1 MRDANEV
8 GQVNRRS
15 FIKFCLIGFISIFHP
30 LGDLF
35 CFPLYLPLFSSQIS
49 NPGVNLKPLPSIGD
63 TFVGEELHYN
73 LGFWLFKNAARG
85 RLTIQKAHVENRY
98 VATFVGQTQGFIGFL
113 TGNRK
118 YTLVST
124 MEVIEDG
131 KRFRTLRF
139 EQHITSKKKNRV
151 KIYTF
156 DHKIGRIIVTSREKS
171 GNWKREE
178 INITPNQTCDDPITS
193 FYNFRFGVYG
203 KVTSGK
209 SFKIPCIPKKGRS
222 YISIHIASVQIGK
235 DRQIQEKNPSGK
247 EYFVT
252 MILHKEFTL
261 SKTGKVEGW
270 LSKELIPITGK
281 VKDVILLG
289 DVYGT
294 LVQRIIN

>member
-1 MRDANEV
+1 MV
-8 GQVNRRS
+8 QLSRRS
-15 FIKFCLIGFISIFHP
+15 FIKSCVVGFTSIFYP
-30 LGDLF
+30 FGDLF
-35 CFPLYLPLFSSQIS
+35 CFPFSFTPFFAQIS
-49 NPGVNLKPLPSIGD
+49 NPEVNLKFLPSIGD

-73 LGFWLFKNAARG
+73 LGFWLFKNAAKG
-85 RLTIQKAHVENRY
+85 ILSIQRADIEDRY
-98 VATFVGQTQGFIGFL
+98 VATLVGQTQGFIGFL

-131 KRFRTLRF
+131 RRFRTLQF
-139 EQHITSKKKNRV
+139 EQCITSERKNRV

-156 DHKIGRIIVTSREKS
+156 DRKIRKIILASKEKGS
-171 GNWKREE
+171 NWKRRE
-178 INITPNQTCDDPITS
+178 IDITSNQTCDDPITS

-203 KVTSGK
+203 KVTNGK

-222 YISIHIASVQIGK
+222 HISIHIASDQIEK

-247 EYFVT
+247 EYFAT
-252 MILHKEFTL
+252 MTLHKEFTL

-294 LVQRIIN
+294 LTQRIVNS